1 MVNVSIRTVEIH
13 LSGRWLP
20 DRLGPSGK
28 FVENSTELTCPE
40 TAGYRIRY
48 STVLWFL
55 ELQIRRSRKV

>member
-28 FVENSTELTCPE
+28 FVENSTELLALKLPVI
-40 TAGYRIRY
+40 G
-48 STVLWFL
+48 SG
-55 ELQIRRSRKV
+55 KVQYYGF